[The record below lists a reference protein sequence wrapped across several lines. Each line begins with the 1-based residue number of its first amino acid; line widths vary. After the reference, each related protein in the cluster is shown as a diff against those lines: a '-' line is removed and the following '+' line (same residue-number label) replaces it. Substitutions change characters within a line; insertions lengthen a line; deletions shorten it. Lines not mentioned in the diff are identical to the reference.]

1 LPSRPTAGKIGPTAA
16 EELPEDVSL
25 AHDVDDDRDLVL
37 RRTDWSH
44 LKGSLGK
51 LQDARPNLSV
61 WYAVAFAAAAVAG
74 ASILPVAS
82 AKDLPLWVTPLYVC
96 VSLSCAIIG
105 AVLVWLDKRFGQE
118 IRSRIRDI
126 EADIREIEQGAEPGP
141 NA

>member
-1 LPSRPTAGKIGPTAA
+1 MP
-16 EELPEDVSL
+16 
-25 AHDVDDDRDLVL
+25 HDGDDDRDLVL
-37 RRTDWSH
+37 RRSDWSH

-61 WYAVAFAAAAVAG
+61 WYAVAFAAAVVAG
-74 ASILPVAS
+74 ASIVPVSS

-96 VSLSCAIIG
+96 VSLSCVIIG